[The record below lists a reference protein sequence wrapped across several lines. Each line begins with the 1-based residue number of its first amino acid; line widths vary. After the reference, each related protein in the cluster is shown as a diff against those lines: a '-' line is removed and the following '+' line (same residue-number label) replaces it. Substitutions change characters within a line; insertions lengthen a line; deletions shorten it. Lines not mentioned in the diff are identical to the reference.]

1 MYQCNLQIAV
11 FSHDSV
17 IGKVV
22 GGISPLEQFS
32 HQVTLKTAPD
42 FRLLAESHVIV
53 WNLGPAFLPS
63 KLRPLCQKDA
73 VLVYCG
79 TREQFDGFDP
89 SEFEAADEYWE
100 TPLHRERMRICMER
114 IFRRLKLEYD
124 LYMTRTY
131 LDTAIDSL
139 PDMLWFKSLDGTHV
153 KVNKAFCS
161 VVGKDRDDVTG
172 RDHCYIW
179 GVSPED
185 AENGEASCRESE
197 ETVMKAGRTLQFTEE
212 VKCSRGMRQLRTY
225 KTPVIDRDGRTILG
239 TVGIG
244 HDVTDLGNLST
255 EIEILIQSMP
265 YAILLWN
272 KDGRILNVNEK
283 FEEYF
288 QTGKT
293 AILSRRYE
301 DWIEGAF
308 EEPRVINNEG
318 FVEARVS
325 LPEGTGR
332 MLEIHENV
340 IHDIFRNVVGKLCIF
355 RDVTVERSLEK
366 QILHS
371 SNTDFLTGLY
381 NRRCFY
387 KYIHNNRE
395 DKTVSLLYIDLDS
408 FKAINDTYGHKVG
421 DAVLVHTAEVLL
433 KSFREDFVTRLG
445 GDEFLVVR
453 LGDCPIGQLEQE
465 TGIFLGEIQKEFQAA
480 GQTVSLSASVGIA
493 QSSNPALD
501 IDLLLQRSDQALYR
515 AKKEGRNRYSVY
527 REGDHMRQ
535 NNPVTDNC
543 Y

>member
-1 MYQCNLQIAV
+1 MYRCNLQIAV

-17 IGKVV
+17 IGEVIR
-22 GGISPLEQFS
+22 GIFPLDQFS
-32 HQVTLKTAPD
+32 HRLIETPAPD
-42 FRLLAESHVIV
+42 SRLLAESQVVV
-53 WNLGPAFLPS
+53 WDLGPASLPS
-63 KLRPLCQKDA
+63 ELRADCQKEA
-73 VLVYCG
+73 VLIYCG
-79 TREQFDGFDP
+79 QREQIGSFDAA
-89 SEFEAADEYWE
+89 ELEAADECWE
-100 TPLHRERMRICMER
+100 MPVQRERMHICLQRM
-114 IFRRLKLEYD
+114 FRRLKLEYD

-161 VVGKDRDDVTG
+161 VVGKARGDVTG

-185 AENGEASCRESE
+185 AKNGEASCRESE
-197 ETVMKAGRTLQFTEE
+197 EAVMKARQTLQFTEE
-212 VKCSRGMRQLRTY
+212 VKSSRGMRQLRTY
-225 KTPVIDRDGRTILG
+225 KTPVLDRDGETILG

-255 EIEILIQSMP
+255 EIEILLQSMP

-272 KDGRILNVNEK
+272 KEGRILNVNAK

-288 QTGKT
+288 RTGKSE
-293 AILSRRYE
+293 ILGRRYE
-301 DWIEGAF
+301 GWIAEAF
-308 EEPRVINNEG
+308 EEPRTINNEG
-318 FVEARVS
+318 YVEAKVS

-340 IHDIFRNVVGKLCIF
+340 IYDIFRNVVGRLCIF

-408 FKAINDTYGHKVG
+408 FKSINDTYGHKVG

-433 KSFREDFVTRLG
+433 KSFGEDFVTRLG

-493 QSSNPALD
+493 QSGDPALD

-515 AKKEGRNRYSVY
+515 AKNEGRNRYSVF
-527 REGDHMRQ
+527 RGTE
-535 NNPVTDNC
+535 
-543 Y
+543 